1 MKQVLLTMMMA
12 GVTLSY
18 AAPLNKKKAY
28 VHEEQ
33 KLAHE
38 MAWQKQ
44 NTRMSAKGTATMRR
58 IVATTYEANGVLID
72 TNAHIYSNGRGSVHS
87 VMPESY
93 YDNYSMVARDYGKAI
108 QCDTSIGWYDNGSLL
123 WDGTSVY
130 AYDAANNTTKHLYM
144 SPYFMLQH
152 EGTYNSSNKLVT
164 ITTSDTFGGTALL
177 AKTRMYILYDGNGRR
192 VQDSTVTIA
201 TGIQTGRREYTYDA
215 NGNMVKYESY
225 SLMGGSTLQLFYR
238 GVYTYDTLGRVLTES
253 DAYDFGNGLMNSSM
267 DSFAYTGSHIHPV
280 HHRTALWVDTLQV
293 WDDYEILEY
302 SLNTQGQPDS
312 YIIYRHIN
320 QWDTIERDVYHY
332 DSHGLMVKSNGYL
345 YMGNGQYSSTPY
357 DQNTLYYE
365 EYDPAS
371 VPGVVHSIR
380 QLVLAPNPANNNIG
394 FEAQTGFTVLRIMNT
409 MGQVVMKNEVIE
421 SGNQTINISELAAG
435 NYMMTLYN
443 PAENTMMQAKFVKQ

>member
-1 MKQVLLTMMMA
+1 MMMA
-12 GVTLSY
+12 GVTFSY

-44 NTRMSAKGTATMRR
+44 NTRMAAKGTATMRR
-58 IVATTYEANGVLID
+58 VVATTYEANGVLID
-72 TNAHIYSNGRGSVHS
+72 TNSHIYSGGRGSVHT

-93 YDNYSMVARDYGKAI
+93 YDNYSMVSRDYGKTI
-108 QCDTSIGWYDNGSLL
+108 LCDTSIGWYDNGGLL

-152 EGTYNSSNKLVT
+152 EGAYNSNNKLIQ

-177 AKTRMYILYDGNGRR
+177 AKTRMYIMYDGNGRR

-201 TGIQTGRREYTYDA
+201 TGTQTGRREYTYDA

-225 SLMGGSTLQLFYR
+225 SLMGGSTLQLFFR
-238 GVYTYDTLGRVLTES
+238 ALYTYDANGRVLTETS
-253 DAYDFGNGLMNSSM
+253 AYDFGNGLNNSAF
-267 DSFAYTGSHIHPV
+267 DSFAYAGNAVHPI
-280 HHRTALWVDTLQV
+280 HHRTASWVDTLQA

-302 SLNTQGQPDS
+302 SLNAQGQPDT

-320 QWDTIERDVYHY
+320 QWDTIERDVYLY
-332 DSHGLMVKSNGYL
+332 DTHGLMVKTNGYL
-345 YMGNGQYSSTPY
+345 YVGNGQYSSTPY

-371 VPGVVHSIR
+371 VSGVINNSR
-380 QLVLAPNPANNNIG
+380 QFVLAPNPARNTISFVVDNG
-394 FEAQTGFTVLRIMNT
+394 YSSMQVTNT
-409 MGQVVMKNEVIE
+409 MGQVVMKETGMK
-421 SGNQTINISELAAG
+421 SGNTTIDISELPAG
-435 NYMMTLYN
+435 NYVMTLHN
-443 PAENTMMQAKFVKQ
+443 PADNTMMHAKFVKQ

>member
-1 MKQVLLTMMMA
+1 MMMA

-33 KLAHE
+33 KLAHD

-72 TNAHIYSNGRGSVHS
+72 TNAHIYSNGRGSTHS

-225 SLMGGSTLQLFYR
+225 SLMGGSTLQR
-238 GVYTYDTLGRVLTES
+238 
-253 DAYDFGNGLMNSSM
+253 
-267 DSFAYTGSHIHPV
+267 
-280 HHRTALWVDTLQV
+280 
-293 WDDYEILEY
+293 
-302 SLNTQGQPDS
+302 
-312 YIIYRHIN
+312 IY
-320 QWDTIERDVYHY
+320 
-332 DSHGLMVKSNGYL
+332 
-345 YMGNGQYSSTPY
+345 P
-357 DQNTLYYE
+357 
-365 EYDPAS
+365 
-371 VPGVVHSIR
+371 
-380 QLVLAPNPANNNIG
+380 
-394 FEAQTGFTVLRIMNT
+394 
-409 MGQVVMKNEVIE
+409 
-421 SGNQTINISELAAG
+421 
-435 NYMMTLYN
+435 
-443 PAENTMMQAKFVKQ
+443 